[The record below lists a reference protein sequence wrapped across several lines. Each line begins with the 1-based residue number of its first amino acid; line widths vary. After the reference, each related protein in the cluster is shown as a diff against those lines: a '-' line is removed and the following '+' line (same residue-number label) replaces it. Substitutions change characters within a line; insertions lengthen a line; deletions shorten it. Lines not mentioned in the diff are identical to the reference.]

1 MFLKEADESLFASY
15 APETSLGGKVD
26 GNTEAANAG
35 WFRSDVEGAN
45 QGTLLQNRAGF
56 AQASRVRAIA
66 DG

>member
-1 MFLKEADESLFASY
+1 MNHFL
-15 APETSLGGKVD
+15 PRMHRRHPMGGKVD

-56 AQASRVRAIA
+56 AQPSRVREIA
-66 DG
+66 DS